1 MMLYT
6 GGSRT
11 PGGSWDMQK
20 GNFVCTRIF
29 IRGSRRKKG
38 WETLLYRETFVA
50 PSNADDNVRDVP
62 LQANDDDDDDN
73 INVDP
78 LPAIYDN

>member
-1 MMLYT
+1 MLSILESEIPEFYLMKIKLDLEHANCLNENLKS
-6 GGSRT
+6 GVII
-11 PGGSWDMQK
+11 Q
-20 GNFVCTRIF
+20 
-29 IRGSRRKKG
+29 
-38 WETLLYRETFVA
+38 RETFVA